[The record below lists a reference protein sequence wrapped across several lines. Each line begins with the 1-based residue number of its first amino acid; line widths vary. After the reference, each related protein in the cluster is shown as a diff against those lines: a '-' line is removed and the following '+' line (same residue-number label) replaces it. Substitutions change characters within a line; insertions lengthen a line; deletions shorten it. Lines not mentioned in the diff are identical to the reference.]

1 MGVVPHANAATK
13 AGLLLC
19 LACSAYVVY
28 YVLVVV
34 RKPRVVCRTGHVRRF
49 LCVQMEG
56 FVKGYFRTPV
66 WCIGADL
73 QRLVGCLYHWWLP
86 RVNYRR
92 ELLVLSDR
100 GLVALDWLN
109 EEARGPVVLV
119 LVAGGYTDSQS
130 RPWRSLLPALA
141 ALDFPCVV
149 VNGRGCGGEPLT
161 THRITNAASV
171 RDFAEVVKKV
181 RQRYPRT
188 CLLGVGMSL
197 GGLLLCRYLCQRGP
211 RAQLDAALAVSPP
224 FQPVVAARALANP
237 WGFNRLLNACITRGL
252 VGRLRDNEDVV
263 RASRAI
269 RADHL
274 FRCWTLASFY
284 RRYAAPSFRFQSLP
298 DFYEN
303 CSLKGKLCMVQ
314 RPLVF
319 LVSED
324 DSLNPETALPEDEV
338 LKSPWLGAVV
348 TPRGGHMGFVD
359 GWLLPRQ
366 PFYAE
371 RFVVAFA
378 VGLRKVCKARGVR
391 VLQTL
396 GD

>member
-73 QRLVGCLYHWWLP
+73 QRLVGCLYH
-86 RVNYRR
+86 
-92 ELLVLSDR
+92 
-100 GLVALDWLN
+100 
-109 EEARGPVVLV
+109 
-119 LVAGGYTDSQS
+119 
-130 RPWRSLLPALA
+130 
-141 ALDFPCVV
+141 
-149 VNGRGCGGEPLT
+149 
-161 THRITNAASV
+161 
-171 RDFAEVVKKV
+171 VVKKV
-181 RQRYPRT
+181 RQRYPRK

-263 RASRAI
+263 RAS
-269 RADHL
+269 
-274 FRCWTLASFY
+274 
-284 RRYAAPSFRFQSLP
+284 
-298 DFYEN
+298 
-303 CSLKGKLCMVQ
+303 GKLCMVQ

>member
-1 MGVVPHANAATK
+1 MGVAQHLKAPTK
-13 AGLLLC
+13 GELLLC

-66 WCIGADL
+66 WCIGANL
-73 QRLVGCLYHWWLP
+73 QRLVGCLYH
-86 RVNYRR
+86 
-92 ELLVLSDR
+92 
-100 GLVALDWLN
+100 
-109 EEARGPVVLV
+109 
-119 LVAGGYTDSQS
+119 
-130 RPWRSLLPALA
+130 
-141 ALDFPCVV
+141 
-149 VNGRGCGGEPLT
+149 
-161 THRITNAASV
+161 
-171 RDFAEVVKKV
+171 VVKKV
-181 RQRYPRT
+181 RQRYPHE
-188 CLLGVGMSL
+188 CLLGVGVSL
-197 GGLLLCRYLCQRGP
+197 GGLLVSLYLCQRG
-211 RAQLDAALAVSPP
+211 RQAQLDAALAVSPP
-224 FQPVVAARALANP
+224 FQPAMAARALANP

-263 RASRAI
+263 RASYFQFFSTFLFFMRVIITHNMVSAQRVI
-269 RADHL
+269 RADDV
-274 FRCWTLASFY
+274 FRCWTLASFD
-284 RRYAAPSFRFQSLP
+284 RHYAAPAFGFQSVQ

-391 VLQTL
+391 VLHTL
-396 GD
+396 GN

>member
-1 MGVVPHANAATK
+1 M
-13 AGLLLC
+13 L
-19 LACSAYVVY
+19 
-28 YVLVVV
+28 
-34 RKPRVVCRTGHVRRF
+34 CRTGHVRRF
-49 LCVQMEG
+49 LCVKMEG

-66 WCIGADL
+66 WCIGANL
-73 QRLVGCLYHWWLP
+73 QRTFVSVSGRGSGRSRARQRGFLSTLYAENSHP
-86 RVNYRR
+86 
-92 ELLVLSDR
+92 
-100 GLVALDWLN
+100 
-109 EEARGPVVLV
+109 
-119 LVAGGYTDSQS
+119 
-130 RPWRSLLPALA
+130 LA
-141 ALDFPCVV
+141 TLGFPCVV
-149 VNGRGCGGEPLT
+149 VNGHGCGGVPLT
-161 THRITNAASV
+161 THRVTYAASV

-181 RQRYPRT
+181 CKRYPRE
-188 CLLGVGMSL
+188 CLLVVGVSL
-197 GGLLLCRYLCQRGP
+197 GGLLVSLYLCQRG
-211 RAQLDAALAVSPP
+211 RQAQLDAALAVSPP
-224 FQPVVAARALANP
+224 FQPAVAARALANP

-263 RASRAI
+263 RASRVI
-269 RADHL
+269 RADDV
-274 FRCWTLASFY
+274 FRCSTLASFD
-284 RRYAAPSFRFQSLP
+284 RHYAASAFGFQSVLH
-298 DFYEN
+298 FYEN
-303 CSLKGKLCMVQ
+303 YSLKGKLCMVQ

-391 VLQTL
+391 VLHTL
-396 GD
+396 GN